1 MEFSK
6 EPGSY
11 DHIVLNDK
19 LDVAYK
25 DLKEILCKVRV
36 SCFRERLFFSFV
48 VGY

>member
-6 EPGSY
+6 EPGAY

-25 DLKEILCKVRV
+25 DLKEILSKVRV
-36 SCFRERLFFSFV
+36 SCLIEKDYSFPLL
-48 VGY
+48 